1 MKRIFLILFSLSAFA
16 LHSQN
21 ERDST
26 IHDIVYPSLYQ
37 DYKLAKSEILKLEK
51 TYGYETELKYYLI
64 NASFAEGDLDFFKAE
79 LTTLVKEYGFN
90 FAYEP
95 EDKSYYEAISTGSL
109 AGWFK
114 DMYLKNHVIWLDN
127 NFLKQADLQQLNG
140 LHNKTLIY
148 NKLRY
153 TLDQKVTLDS
163 IQKIEQKKVFEDMAF
178 ENLSELYAL
187 TRKLDKYPTGK
198 NFALVQNSFAS
209 LEYQNFGIERNFEK
223 SWMLFEPFYRKAY
236 LEHAIDYIIYRNYDN
251 YSFIHYKNQRYGLIS
266 IFDIPEVY
274 QEDMFSVP
282 IRDLEFANKTK
293 TDFNWKNN

>member
-1 MKRIFLILFSLSAFA
+1 MKHVFFLIFFLFSIA
-16 LHSQN
+16 LFSQN

-26 IHDIVYPSLYQ
+26 IHDIIYPALYQ

-51 TYGYETELKYYLI
+51 TYGYETELKYYLLST
-64 NASFAEGDLDFFKAE
+64 SFDEGDLDFFKAE
-79 LTTLVKEYGFN
+79 LTILVRDYGLN

-95 EDKSYYEAISTGSL
+95 ENKTYYEAISTGDL
-109 AGWFK
+109 ADWFK
-114 DMYLKNHVIWLDN
+114 TMYLKNHLIWLDN

-140 LHNKTLIY
+140 LQNKTLIY

-153 TLDQKVTLDS
+153 ALDKKVTLDS
-163 IQKIEQKKVFEDMAF
+163 IQKEAQKKVFEDVAF
-178 ENLSELYAL
+178 QNLSELYAL
-187 TRKLDKYPTGK
+187 IRKIDAYPTGK
-198 NFALVQNSFAS
+198 NFALIQNSFAP

-223 SWMLFEPFYRKAY
+223 SWMLFEPFYKKAY
-236 LEHAIDYIIYRNYDN
+236 LEHAIDYIVYKNYDN

-274 QEDMFSVP
+274 QEDLFSIP

-293 TDFNWKNN
+293 ADFNWKK